1 MASVEKYSTKS
12 GPRYMVRFRDADRHQ
27 STKRGFHSLRDA
39 RRFASSVETKVVSG
53 DYIRP
58 SAGKMTVGELTVEY
72 LSGRSHLKPKSRE
85 SLRSLLDSRVLPR
98 WRDVPITRSR
108 RVPCRAG

>member
-98 WRDVPITRSR
+98 WRDVPINTITPSA
-108 RVPCRAG
+108 VQS

>member
-1 MASVEKYSTKS
+1 
-12 GPRYMVRFRDADRHQ
+12 MVRFRDADRHQ

-98 WRDVPITRSR
+98 SVSSAFRPRKPRPARKAARSASR
-108 RVPCRAG
+108 S